1 MAQTR
6 SFWKNG
12 VMGFYDETGNPDYRT
27 GVWADCPL
35 LAIEADPSL
44 AYNYFEDFTNFQP
57 ITDANP
63 PTLAGFTCTQEANSL
78 GLLRII
84 TGAGG
89 ILEVDSESTTH
100 DDALQIQQAVAH
112 FKCAADKDLW
122 FEARVRVED
131 TFDQAQTFVGLC
143 TLEATLMPAGIMD
156 HTNCDY
162 IGFNVETTL
171 AGVNSFRICKDATEL
186 ADSMGATGTFEEK
199 AWMRLGFHVDGTTGI
214 HAFIDGDEQTLT
226 NVLYTG
232 IPTSDALS
240 ITFVCGCDDSAGV
253 DPLMNIDWVRCVQL
267 R

>member
-12 VMGFYDETGNPDYRT
+12 VMGFFDEDNNSDYRT
-27 GVWADCPL
+27 GVWADCPM
-35 LAIEADPSL
+35 LAINADPSL
-44 AYNYFEDFTNFQP
+44 AYVFMEDFESFHA

-63 PTLAGFTCTQEANSL
+63 PTLAGWTCTQEANSL

-84 TGAGG
+84 AGAGG
-89 ILEVDSESTTH
+89 ILEVDSESTTQH
-100 DDALQIQQAVAH
+100 DALQIQQDVAP

-131 TFDQAQTFVGLC
+131 TYDQVQTFVGLC
-143 TLEATLMPAGIMD
+143 TLETSLMPAGDMD
-156 HTNCDY
+156 NTNCDY
-162 IGFNVETTL
+162 VGFNVETTL
-171 AGVNSFRICKDATEL
+171 AGVNSFRICKDTAEL
-186 ADSMGATGTFEEK
+186 ADSMGATGTFGEQV
-199 AWMRLGFHVDGTTGI
+199 WIRLGFHINGTTGI

-226 NVLYTG
+226 NVVYTG
-232 IPTSDALS
+232 IPTTDALS
-240 ITFVCGCDDSAGV
+240 VTFVCGCDDSAGV